1 MLEKYIRRG
10 ISVILMTDM
19 IISFTRG
26 VPPAES
32 FPNEELIECT
42 RQVIREHSAKI
53 LQYGSAAG
61 YEPLREYIAQKN
73 SVDVEQI
80 VIGQGSLQLLDLLCR
95 VSLTEGNSVFVEQPT
110 YDRTLTIFKRAKAE
124 LRGFRFTTG
133 QINIEEIKTSLEK
146 GLIPKYFYVITDF
159 QNPSGS
165 VMGIAERQALIS
177 LARQYGFLI
186 IEDNPYH
193 RLRYEGMPL
202 PSLFEISPDVVIHMS
217 SFSKLV
223 SPGLR
228 IGYMILPNN
237 LAQRL
242 IQYAEDTY
250 VCPSFLNQ
258 AVVLEFI
265 ERGMLEKQLNHL
277 IRLYRP
283 RLRAI
288 LSAMDSR
295 LNGFG
300 EWVKPQG
307 GFYVGLT
314 LDDNINMLNLKE
326 AASSS
331 LALSDGRGFFLS
343 GGSHFVRLPFCAL
356 AEGEIT
362 MGIQRLENV
371 ITASLKE
378 P

>member
-1 MLEKYIRRG
+1 
-10 ISVILMTDM
+10 M
-19 IISFTRG
+19 IITFTRG
-26 VPPAES
+26 VPPAIS

-61 YEPLREYIAQKN
+61 YEPLREYIAQQN
-73 SVDVEQI
+73 SVNVEQV

-95 VSLTEGNSVFVEQPT
+95 VSLSGGDLVFVEQPT

-124 LRGFRFTTG
+124 LRGFVLTTG
-133 QINIEEIKTSLEK
+133 QINIEEVKRLLEK

-165 VMGIAERQALIS
+165 VMGITERQALVS
-177 LARQYGFLI
+177 LARQYGFMI

-193 RLRYEGMPL
+193 RLRYEGMVL

-228 IGYMILPNN
+228 IGYMILPKN
-237 LAQRL
+237 LAQQL

-265 ERGMLEKQLNHL
+265 ERGLLEEHLNYL
-277 IRLYRP
+277 INLYRP
-283 RLRAI
+283 RLHAI

-314 LDDNINMLNLKE
+314 LNRNIDMLSLKE

-356 AEGEIT
+356 TEGEIT
-362 MGIQRLENV
+362 MGIQRLEDA

-378 P
+378 S

>member
-1 MLEKYIRRG
+1 
-10 ISVILMTDM
+10 M

-42 RQVIREHSAKI
+42 RRVISEHSAQV

-61 YEPLREYIAQKN
+61 YSPLREYIAQQY
-73 SVDVEQI
+73 SVDVGQV

-95 VSLTEGNSVFVEQPT
+95 FSLAGGDSVFVEQPT
-110 YDRTLTIFKRAKAE
+110 YDRTLTVFKRAKAE
-124 LRGFRFTTG
+124 LHGFRLTAG
-133 QINIEEIKTSLEK
+133 QINIEEVKAFLEK
-146 GLIPKYFYVITDF
+146 GSAPKYFYVISDF

-165 VMGIAERQALIS
+165 VMGITQRQVLTS

-186 IEDNPYH
+186 IEDSPYR
-193 RLRYEGMPL
+193 RLRYEGNTL
-202 PSLFEISPDVVIHMS
+202 PSLFEISPEVVIYMS

-228 IGYMILPNN
+228 TGYMILPRN
-237 LAQRL
+237 LAKQL

-258 AVVLEFI
+258 AIVFDFI
-265 ERGMLEKQLNHL
+265 ERGMLEKQIDHL
-277 IRLYRP
+277 IHLYHP

-288 LSAMDSR
+288 LSAMDLH

-300 EWVKPQG
+300 EWIKPQG
-307 GFYVGLT
+307 GFFVGLK
-314 LDDNINMLNLKE
+314 LNNSINMLNLNK
-326 AASSS
+326 AVASR
-331 LALSDGRGFFLS
+331 LALSDGCGFFLS
-343 GGSHFVRLPFCAL
+343 GGSHFIRLPYCAL
-356 AEGEIT
+356 TEGEIT
-362 MGIQRLENV
+362 MGIQRLADA
-371 ITASLKE
+371 IAASLKE
-378 P
+378 S

>member
-1 MLEKYIRRG
+1 
-10 ISVILMTDM
+10 MTDK
-19 IISFTRG
+19 IITFTRG

-42 RQVIREHSAKI
+42 RQVISEHSAKI

-61 YEPLREYIAQKN
+61 YEPLREYIARQY
-73 SVDVEQI
+73 SVDVEQV
-80 VIGQGSLQLLDLLCR
+80 VIGQGSLQLLDILCS
-95 VSLTEGNSVFVEQPT
+95 VSLTEGDSVFVEQPT
-110 YDRTLTIFKRAKAE
+110 YDRTLTIFKRANAE

-133 QINIEEIKTSLEK
+133 QINIEEVKTSLEK
-146 GLIPKYFYVITDF
+146 GPIPKYFYVIADF
-159 QNPSGS
+159 QNPSGC
-165 VMGIAERQALIS
+165 VMGRAERQALTS

-186 IEDNPYH
+186 IEDNPYR
-193 RLRYEGMPL
+193 RLRYEGISL

-228 IGYMILPNN
+228 IGYMILPKN
-237 LAQRL
+237 LAEKL
-242 IQYAEDTY
+242 IKYAEDTY

-277 IRLYRP
+277 ISLYRP
-283 RLRAI
+283 RLRTI

-314 LDDNINMLNLKE
+314 LNNNINMLNLNDA
-326 AASSS
+326 AASR

-343 GGSHFVRLPFCAL
+343 GGSHFIRLPFCAL
-356 AEGEIT
+356 TKGEIT
-362 MGIQRLENV
+362 MGIQRLEDV

>member
-1 MLEKYIRRG
+1 
-10 ISVILMTDM
+10 MTDM
-19 IISFTRG
+19 IITFTRG

-32 FPNEELIECT
+32 FPNEELIECHQ
-42 RQVIREHSAKI
+42 QVIREHSAKI

-61 YEPLREYIAQKN
+61 YEPLREYIAQQN
-73 SVDVEQI
+73 SVNVKQV
-80 VIGQGSLQLLDLLCR
+80 VIGQGSLQLLDILCR
-95 VSLTEGNSVFVEQPT
+95 VSLTEENSVFVEQPT

-124 LRGFRFTTG
+124 LRGFGFTTG
-133 QINIEEIKTSLEK
+133 QINIEEVKTSLEK
-146 GLIPKYFYVITDF
+146 GFIPKYFYVITDF
-159 QNPSGS
+159 QNPSGT

-186 IEDNPYH
+186 IEDNPYR
-193 RLRYEGMPL
+193 RLRYEGIPL
-202 PSLFEISPDVVIHMS
+202 PSLYEISPDVVIHMS

-228 IGYMILPNN
+228 IGYMILPKN
-237 LAQRL
+237 LAQQL

-265 ERGMLEKQLNHL
+265 ERGMLEKQLNYL
-277 IRLYRP
+277 IHLYRP

-314 LDDNINMLNLKE
+314 LNNNIDMLNLKD

-331 LALSDGRGFFLS
+331 LVLTDGRGFFLS
-343 GGSHFVRLPFCAL
+343 GGSHFLRLPFCAL
-356 AEGEIT
+356 TEGEIT

-371 ITASLKE
+371 IKASLKE

>member
-1 MLEKYIRRG
+1 
-10 ISVILMTDM
+10 V
-19 IISFTRG
+19 
-26 VPPAES
+26 
-32 FPNEELIECT
+32 
-42 RQVIREHSAKI
+42 
-53 LQYGSAAG
+53 
-61 YEPLREYIAQKN
+61 
-73 SVDVEQI
+73 

-95 VSLTEGNSVFVEQPT
+95 VSLTKGDSVFVEQPT
-110 YDRTLTIFKRAKAE
+110 YDRTLTVFKRAKAE
-124 LRGFRFTTG
+124 LRGFGFTAG
-133 QINIEEIKTSLEK
+133 QINIEEVKASLEK
-146 GLIPKYFYVITDF
+146 GSIPKYFYVIADF

-165 VMGIAERQALIS
+165 VMGIAERQALTS
-177 LARQYGFLI
+177 LAGQYGFLI
-186 IEDNPYH
+186 IEDSPYR
-193 RLRYEGMPL
+193 RLRYEGIPL

-228 IGYMILPNN
+228 TGYMILPKN
-237 LAQRL
+237 LAKQL

-265 ERGMLEKQLNHL
+265 KQRMLEKQVNHL
-277 IRLYRP
+277 VRLYRP

-307 GFYVGLT
+307 GFFVGLT
-314 LDDNINMLNLKE
+314 LNNSINMLNLNE
-326 AASSS
+326 ISSS
-331 LALSDGRGFFLS
+331 RLALSDGRGFFLR
-343 GGSHFVRLPFCAL
+343 GGSHFIRLPFCAL
-356 AEGEIT
+356 TEGEISI
-362 MGIQRLENV
+362 GIHRLAEA

-378 P
+378 S

>member
-1 MLEKYIRRG
+1 
-10 ISVILMTDM
+10 MTDK
-19 IISFTRG
+19 IISFKRG
-26 VPPAES
+26 VPPTES

-42 RQVIREHSAKI
+42 RQVINEHSAKI

-61 YEPLREYIAQKN
+61 YEPLREYIARQY
-73 SVDVEQI
+73 SVDVEQV

-95 VSLTEGNSVFVEQPT
+95 VSITEGDSVFVEQPT
-110 YDRTLTIFKRAKAE
+110 YDRTLTIYKRAKAD
-124 LRGFRFTTG
+124 LRGFGFTAG
-133 QINIEEIKTSLEK
+133 QINIEDVKESLEK
-146 GLIPKYFYVITDF
+146 GPIPKYFYVIADF
-159 QNPSGS
+159 QNPSGC
-165 VMGIAERQALIS
+165 VMGIEERQALTS
-177 LARQYGFLI
+177 LARRYGFMI
-186 IEDNPYH
+186 IEDNPYR
-193 RLRYEGMPL
+193 RLRYEGIPL

-217 SFSKLV
+217 SYSKLV

-228 IGYMILPNN
+228 IGYMILPKN
-237 LAQRL
+237 LAEKL

-258 AVVLEFI
+258 AVVFEFI
-265 ERGMLEKQLNHL
+265 KRGMLEKQLNYL

-295 LNGFG
+295 LSGFG

-314 LDDNINMLNLKE
+314 LNNNINMLNLND
-326 AASSS
+326 ASVSG

-343 GGSHFVRLPFCAL
+343 GGSHFIRLPYCAL
-356 AEGEIT
+356 TEDEIT
-362 MGIQRLENV
+362 MGIQRLEDV
-371 ITASLKE
+371 ITTSLKE

>member
-1 MLEKYIRRG
+1 
-10 ISVILMTDM
+10 MTDM

>member
-1 MLEKYIRRG
+1 MKN
-10 ISVILMTDM
+10 
-19 IISFTRG
+19 IIAFTRG

-42 RQVIREHSAKI
+42 RQVINEHSAQV
-53 LQYGSAAG
+53 LQYGTAAG
-61 YEPLREYIAQKN
+61 YEPLREYIARQY
-73 SVDVEQI
+73 SVDIEQV

-95 VSLTEGNSVFVEQPT
+95 VSLTEEDLVFVEQPT

-124 LRGFRFTTG
+124 LRGFRLIAG
-133 QINIEEIKTSLEK
+133 QINIEEVKASLEK
-146 GLIPKYFYVITDF
+146 GPTPKYFYVISDF
-159 QNPSGS
+159 QNPNGS
-165 VMGIAERQALIS
+165 VMGIEQRKVLTS

-186 IEDNPYH
+186 IEDSPYR
-193 RLRYEGMPL
+193 RLRYEGISV
-202 PSLFEISPDVVIHMS
+202 PSLLEISPDVVIYMS

-228 IGYMILPNN
+228 IGYMILPKNI
-237 LAQRL
+237 AKPL

-265 ERGMLEKQLNHL
+265 EGGMLEKQLNHL
-277 IRLYRP
+277 LHLYRP

-314 LDDNINMLNLKE
+314 LNNSINMLKLKDTVL
-326 AASSS
+326 SG

-343 GGSHFVRLPFCAL
+343 GGSHFIRLPFCAL
-356 AEGEIT
+356 TEGEIT
-362 MGIQRLENV
+362 MGIERLADV
-371 ITASLKE
+371 ITASWK
-378 P
+378 